1 MLSKIWKKLLLIILI
16 IACLFNITVKL
27 INKVSFNDAIATA
40 KTQIENIKNN
50 IKK

>member
-1 MLSKIWKKLLLIILI
+1 MLSKIWKKLCLIILI

-27 INKVSFNDAIATA
+27 INKVSFKDAITTA
-40 KTQIENIKNN
+40 KVQIENIKNN